1 MPIFAY
7 KAINPNGSV
16 IEDTLEAATAG
27 AAADKLKSIGY
38 HPLKIKS
45 KGGGLNADIFSN
57 KPKVKPEDV
66 IVFTRQL
73 VVLLK
78 AGVPLLSCLD
88 ALAEQAENE
97 TMRENI
103 MQIYVDIESGISFSE
118 ALSKHPDAF
127 EKMYINTIRA
137 GEMGGALDK
146 VLARL
151 AELMEFDRETKAQ
164 IKAAMRHP
172 IIIVVSLVVAFI
184 SLMLFVV
191 PKFIDMFSK
200 LGVDLPLPTK
210 LLIGMYSVI
219 SGYWYILL
227 SVLSVLIIAFKF
239 WVKTPSGA
247 YNWDL
252 VKLKMPIFGS
262 LIMKSTMSRFTRM
275 LETLNSSGLPIL
287 QALDIVSKT
296 VGNEV
301 IGNEIVRAAQGVR
314 KGDGLAVPLRQ
325 SKLFPPMV
333 IRMISIGEQSGSLDE
348 MLLNISSHYDVE
360 VDYAV
365 KSLSS
370 MIEPIITVMLGIIV
384 LFLALAIFLP
394 MWNLT
399 SIAG

>member
-1 MPIFAY
+1 MPVFAY
-7 KAINPNGSV
+7 KAINTHGIIV
-16 IEDTLEAATAG
+16 EDSLEAATIG
-27 AAADKLKSIGY
+27 AAGDKLRSIGY
-38 HPLKIKS
+38 HPLQIKN
-45 KGGGLNADIFSN
+45 KNAGLNLEIFSN
-57 KPKVKPEDV
+57 KPKIKPDDV

-97 TMRENI
+97 SMREII

-118 ALSKHPDAF
+118 ALNKHPQAF

-146 VLARL
+146 VLKRL
-151 AELMEFDRETKAQ
+151 AELMEFDRETKSQ
-164 IKAAMRHP
+164 VKSAMRHP
-172 IIIVVSLVVAFI
+172 TIIVISLVVAFI

-200 LGVDLPLPTK
+200 LGVNLPLPTRI
-210 LLIGMYSVI
+210 LIGTYEII
-219 SGYWYILL
+219 SGYWYIVGG
-227 SVLSVLIIAFKF
+227 VLSIAIIAFKM
-239 WVKTPSGA
+239 WVKTPAGA
-247 YNWDL
+247 YKWDF

-287 QALDIVSKT
+287 QALDIVAST

-301 IGNEIVRAAQGVR
+301 VGKEIEKAALGVR
-314 KGDGLAVPLRQ
+314 KGDGLAVPLKQ
-325 SKLFPPMV
+325 SNLFPPMV
-333 IRMISIGEQSGSLDE
+333 IRMIAIGEQSGSLDE
-348 MLLNISSHYDVE
+348 MLLNISGHYDVE

-370 MIEPIITVMLGIIV
+370 MIEPIITIALGVIV

-394 MWNLT
+394 MWDLT
-399 SIAG
+399 SLAQ

>member
-1 MPIFAY
+1 MPVFTY
-7 KAINPNGSV
+7 KAINTSGV
-16 IEDTLEAATAG
+16 IVENTLEAATTTEAG
-27 AAADKLKSIGY
+27 DKLRSLGY
-38 HPLKIKS
+38 HPLHIKS
-45 KGGGLNADIFSN
+45 KSAGLNLEIFSN
-57 KPKVKPEDV
+57 KPKIKVDDV

-97 TMRENI
+97 SMREI
-103 MQIYVDIESGISFSE
+103 IKHIYVDIESGISFSE
-118 ALSKHPDAF
+118 ALNKHPQIF

-164 IKAAMRHP
+164 IKSAMRHP
-172 IIIVVSLVVAFI
+172 LIIVISLGVAFI

-191 PKFIDMFSK
+191 PKFIDMFAK
-200 LGVDLPLPTK
+200 LGVNLPLPTRI
-210 LLIGMYSVI
+210 LIGMYTVI
-219 SGYWYILL
+219 SGYWYIVVG
-227 SVLSVLIIAFKF
+227 VLMLAVITFKI
-239 WVKTPSGA
+239 WVKTPAGA
-247 YNWDL
+247 YSWDL

-287 QALDIVSKT
+287 QALDIVART

-301 IGNEIVRAAQGVR
+301 IGKEIEKAAQGVR

-333 IRMISIGEQSGSLDE
+333 IRMIAIGEQSGSLDE
-348 MLLNISSHYDVE
+348 MLLNISGHYDVE

-370 MIEPIITVMLGIIV
+370 MIEPIITVALGIIV

-394 MWNLT
+394 MWDLT
-399 SIAG
+399 SIAQ

>member
-1 MPIFAY
+1 MPLFSY
-7 KAINPNGSV
+7 KAINTNGIV
-16 IEDTLEAATAG
+16 VEDTVEAASSI
-27 AAADKLKSIGY
+27 AASDKLRSIGY
-38 HPLKIKS
+38 HPLNIKS
-45 KGGGLNADIFSN
+45 KNAGLNLEIFN
-57 KPKVKPEDV
+57 QKAKIKTDDV

-97 TMRENI
+97 SMRDII
-103 MQIYVDIESGISFSE
+103 MKIYVDIESGISFSE
-118 ALSKHPDAF
+118 ALSKHPQAF

-151 AELMEFDRETKAQ
+151 AELMEFDRETRAQ
-164 IKAAMRHP
+164 IKSAMRHP
-172 IIIVVSLVVAFI
+172 VIIVVSLTVAFI

-191 PKFIDMFSK
+191 PKFIDMFAK
-200 LGVDLPLPTK
+200 LGVNLPLPTR
-210 LLIGMYSVI
+210 LLIAMYTII
-219 SGYWYILL
+219 SGYWYI
-227 SVLSVLIIAFKF
+227 VGGVLIASIIGFKL

-252 VKLKMPIFGS
+252 IKLKMPIFGA

-301 IGNEIVRAAQGVR
+301 IGKEIEKAALGVR

-348 MLLNISSHYDVE
+348 MLLNISGHYDVE

-394 MWNLT
+394 MWDLT
-399 SIAG
+399 SIAN